1 MTGSMAA
8 LSLLLLL
15 GSLLTMV
22 QSDTKFA
29 SKLFSVLH
37 KTSTVR
43 YVVFSPPSI
52 RSALGLA
59 YLGAEGTTAEELKR
73 ALLLEGSDKNDMAQR
88 FAHRLAQEQKQYGD
102 DAQFS
107 YANRIYVAERY
118 RLIQAYQELAGKYFN
133 ASAENVNFAES
144 IKIHDE
150 INSWVREQTHKQIS
164 FLFRSHKHISSDSA
178 AILTNVVYFKAS
190 WLKGF
195 HQFQTKP
202 FGFVSIDGQKHSTYT
217 MFQWEFF
224 RYAELPSLKA
234 TALEMPYKGTDIV
247 FLIILPL
254 EVQGLYELEEKL
266 SVLDLNEISSQMRRE
281 HVQLQIPKLK
291 LEFDVS
297 LQPVLDQLGIK
308 TMFGPNADF
317 SSLAKGRDIK
327 ISDMVHKAYL
337 DLNENGTADAS
348 AGAPT
353 SWLLSILLMERPT
366 KPFIVDHPFFFAI
379 KDKQTIFFL
388 GHVTSP
394 Y

>member
-1 MTGSMAA
+1 
-8 LSLLLLL
+8 
-15 GSLLTMV
+15 MV

-37 KTSTVR
+37 KTDTVR
-43 YVVFSPPSI
+43 YIVFSPPSI

-73 ALLLEGSDKNDMAQR
+73 ALSLEGSDKNDVAQR
-88 FAHRLAQEQKQYGD
+88 FAHRLTQEQKQYGD

-133 ASAENVNFAES
+133 ASAANVNFAES
-144 IKIHDE
+144 VE
-150 INSWVREQTHKQIS
+150 INEEVNSWVREQTHKQLS
-164 FLFRSHKHISSDSA
+164 FLFTSHKSISSDSA
-178 AILTNVVYFKAS
+178 AILINVIYFKAS

-195 HQFQTKP
+195 HQFQTKVRS
-202 FGFVSIDGQKHSTYT
+202 FVSMDGQKHGTYT

-234 TALEMPYKGTDIV
+234 TALEMRYKGTDIV

-254 EVQGLYELEEKL
+254 EELGLYELEEKL
-266 SVLDLNEISSQMRRE
+266 SVLDLNEISSQMREE
-281 HVQLQIPKLK
+281 HVRLQMPKLK

-297 LQPVLDQLGIK
+297 LQPVLEQLGIK

-348 AGAPT
+348 ASAGPT
-353 SWLLSILLMERPT
+353 SWLSSVLVAKRPT